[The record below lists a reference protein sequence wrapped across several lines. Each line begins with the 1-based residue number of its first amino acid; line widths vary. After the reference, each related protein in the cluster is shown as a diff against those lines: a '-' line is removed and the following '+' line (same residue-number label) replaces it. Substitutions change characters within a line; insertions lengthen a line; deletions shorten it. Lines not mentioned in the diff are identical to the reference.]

1 MEAIPKKGSMGD
13 FTQSPELDATVL
25 LLSAQFYC
33 ILNCI
38 SQDQL
43 YYGVKAALP
52 VVKLIIKAWR

>member
-13 FTQSPELDATVL
+13 FTQSPELDDSVL

-38 SQDQL
+38 SQD
-43 YYGVKAALP
+43 
-52 VVKLIIKAWR
+52 